1 MLYLIACHVPMQGR
15 ILKVIIRIQKYDFL
29 SKRDDILSYKII
41 LNSYLVCIYS
51 DHRFMH
57 NKDLYSW
64 KDKHILI
71 VEDDESSTV
80 LLREILK
87 KTGAAM
93 LFSDSGEEALD
104 MVRKHPEIDLV
115 LMDIHLPHKD
125 GITTT
130 NEIRELRK
138 DIIVIA
144 QSAYLLT
151 AEQQQ
156 ASLTKFD
163 DFITKPLNQY
173 LLLAKIDKY
182 LS

>member
-1 MLYLIACHVPMQGR
+1 
-15 ILKVIIRIQKYDFL
+15 
-29 SKRDDILSYKII
+29 
-41 LNSYLVCIYS
+41 
-51 DHRFMH
+51 MH
-57 NKDLYSW
+57 AKNLYSW
-64 KDKHILI
+64 EGKHILI

-87 KTGAAM
+87 NTGAR
-93 LFSDSGEEALD
+93 LSFSDTGEDAVD
-104 MVRKHPEIDLV
+104 QVREKTDIDLV
-115 LMDIHLPHKD
+115 LMDIHLPKKD
-125 GITTT
+125 GITAT
-130 NEIRELRK
+130 NEIREIHK
-138 DIIVIA
+138 NIIVIA

>member
-1 MLYLIACHVPMQGR
+1 MYIS
-15 ILKVIIRIQKYDFL
+15 IQTPG
-29 SKRDDILSYKII
+29 
-41 LNSYLVCIYS
+41 
-51 DHRFMH
+51 FMH
-57 NKDLYSW
+57 AKNLYSW
-64 KDKHILI
+64 EGKHILI

-87 KTGAAM
+87 NTGAR
-93 LFSDSGEEALD
+93 LSFSDTGEDAVD
-104 MVRKHPEIDLV
+104 QVREKTDIDLV
-115 LMDIHLPHKD
+115 LMDIHLPKKD
-125 GITTT
+125 GITAT
-130 NEIRELRK
+130 NEIREIHK
-138 DIIVIA
+138 NIIVIA

>member
-1 MLYLIACHVPMQGR
+1 MVE
-15 ILKVIIRIQKYDFL
+15 K
-29 SKRDDILSYKII
+29 
-41 LNSYLVCIYS
+41 NS
-51 DHRFMH
+51 
-57 NKDLYSW
+57 YSW
-64 KDKHILI
+64 KNKHILI

-87 KTGAAM
+87 RTGAHLA
-93 LFSDSGEEALD
+93 FSETGEEAVD
-104 MVRKHPEIDLV
+104 HIKQHPETDLV
-115 LMDIHLPHKD
+115 LMDIHLPKKD
-125 GITTT
+125 GVTAT
-130 NEIRELRK
+130 NEIRELRDK
-138 DIIVIA
+138 KIIVIA

-156 ASLTKFD
+156 ASLTRFD